1 MCVVGNLGTRRQI
14 AASAVLCVVAATFF
28 GPAPSVASA
37 ARTSANVEAVCP
49 TAMPG
54 TAECLALRRTDVVAP
69 SGSRVSPQATTGAY
83 GPADL
88 QSAYALPTGTEG
100 AGLTVAV
107 VDAYDLPTAAS
118 DLAYYRSY
126 WGLPAC
132 TTANGCFHKVD
143 QNGGTTY
150 PSTAVGKGW
159 DGEIA
164 LDIDMVSAICPYC
177 HILLVEATNNQWV
190 NLGTGVNTAVLLG
203 AIAVSNSYAGS
214 EWSSESYYDT
224 LYYNH
229 PGVAITASTGD
240 CGYNCNG
247 VYGSSDYNSVGYPAA
262 SPDVVAVGGTSLT
275 PDGSARGWTESAWGD
290 AYGGAGSGCS
300 SYEPK
305 PSWQHDSGC
314 ANRTQ
319 ADVSAVADPATGVWI
334 YVDGGWGIE
343 GGTSAASPIIAATFA
358 LAGGPAAGTYPAS
371 YLYADTADLNDVIGG
386 KNDVTWGGTGSACT
400 VSYLCNGV
408 AGYDGPTG
416 LGTPNGVMA
425 FMAVP
430 TLAVS
435 GLPSPTVAGVAHN
448 LTVTAKDAYGNT
460 ATGYTG
466 KVHFTSTDATATLPA
481 DYTFT
486 ATDAGVH
493 VFSVTLKTVG
503 TRSVTATDS
512 VSLATGSQNAIVVN
526 PGSAMQLTV
535 SGLPSPYG
543 AGSTQSLTVTAKDAY
558 GNTATGYTGTV
569 QFSSS
574 DPAAVLPANATLT
587 NGVGTFSVTLRTAG
601 TRSVTATDT
610 VTPSIT
616 GSQNASVVSPPAA
629 TYTPIS
635 PRRVLD
641 SRPTGSGHTN
651 MGLAGNFV
659 AGTVRKFAVAGAPYV
674 GGGCALAIP
683 ATAVAIT
690 GNLTVVGEAAAGVID
705 LGPTVSATGSTT
717 TITFV
722 KGDTRANN
730 VTVGLASDGSLEAVY
745 RSSTAGATTDLI
757 FDVTG
762 YFVPGSAG
770 ATYHSLAPGRVL
782 DTRPTGSG
790 VTHIGPLTKLPN
802 RVVRTF
808 PVAGVVALGWSS
820 ALVPS
825 GALAVTGNVTVTG
838 ATSAGFVALGP
849 TITASPSTSTL
860 NLAAGSTVANG
871 VTVALSGGKLQVV
884 WCGTT
889 GSSADVIFDVTG
901 YFTAGAGGLSF
912 YAVAPVLVVDSS
924 ASLGLSGTFAS
935 QTARLFAIGGT
946 AGIPVDAAGISG
958 NLTLLAPSSAGWA
971 LVSPEIVASPT
982 TSTVNASADHSE
994 ANGFDVA
1001 LGSSGHVA
1009 LEWAGTTGSTAN
1021 LGLDITGYWK

>member
-1 MCVVGNLGTRRQI
+1 VYDNFYFDFGQSFVDVPSAGMTDYGNHAVFAPKYDAAGVWIENSWGT
-14 AASAVLCVVAATFF
+14 S
-28 GPAPSVASA
+28 
-37 ARTSANVEAVCP
+37 
-49 TAMPG
+49 
-54 TAECLALRRTDVVAP
+54 
-69 SGSRVSPQATTGAY
+69 
-83 GPADL
+83 
-88 QSAYALPTGTEG
+88 
-100 AGLTVAV
+100 
-107 VDAYDLPTAAS
+107 
-118 DLAYYRSY
+118 
-126 WGLPAC
+126 WGLQGWAELSW
-132 TTANGCFHKVD
+132 AFVD
-143 QNGGTTY
+143 DY
-150 PSTAVGKGW
+150 A
-159 DGEIA
+159 
-164 LDIDMVSAICPYC
+164 Y
-177 HILLVEATNNQWV
+177 EAWNMT
-190 NLGTGVNTAVLLG
+190 
-203 AIAVSNSYAGS
+203 
-214 EWSSESYYDT
+214 
-224 LYYNH
+224 
-229 PGVAITASTGD
+229 
-240 CGYNCNG
+240 
-247 VYGSSDYNSVGYPAA
+247 
-262 SPDVVAVGGTSLT
+262 
-275 PDGSARGWTESAWGD
+275 
-290 AYGGAGSGCS
+290 
-300 SYEPK
+300 
-305 PSWQHDSGC
+305 
-314 ANRTQ
+314 
-319 ADVSAVADPATGVWI
+319 ADPATMV
-334 YVDGGWGIE
+334 V
-343 GGTSAASPIIAATFA
+343 SAIPSPY
-358 LAGGPAAGTYPAS
+358 AAGA
-371 YLYADTADLNDVIGG
+371 AH
-386 KNDVTWGGTGSACT
+386 SA
-400 VSYLCNGV
+400 
-408 AGYDGPTG
+408 
-416 LGTPNGVMA
+416 
-425 FMAVP
+425 
-430 TLAVS
+430 
-435 GLPSPTVAGVAHN
+435 
-448 LTVTAKDAYGNT
+448 TVTVKDASGNT
-460 ATGYTG
+460 AVGYRGT
-466 KVHFTSTDATATLPA
+466 VRLTSTDPAAILPA
-481 DYTFT
+481 AYTFT
-486 ATDAGVH
+486 GADVGTH
-493 VFSVTLKTVG
+493 TFSVTLRTAG
-503 TRSVTATDS
+503 TRSVTATDTVTS
-512 VSLATGSQNAIVVN
+512 SITGSQSAIVVN

-616 GSQNASVVSPPAA
+616 GSQNAIVVSPPAA

-674 GGGCALAIP
+674 GGGSALAIP

>member
-1 MCVVGNLGTRRQI
+1 MYLYSQI
-14 AASAVLCVVAATFF
+14 ADGNAMAGSSYSNNFAIMESQGIDHEVDYPQGDYDYTDQPTSAEVTAAAPYKITSYTNLFF
-28 GPAPSVASA
+28 GTNSGNQA
-37 ARTSANVEAVCP
+37 AVEASI
-49 TAMPG
+49 A
-54 TAECLALRRTDVVAP
+54 
-69 SGSRVSPQATTGAY
+69 
-83 GPADL
+83 
-88 QSAYALPTGTEG
+88 
-100 AGLTVAV
+100 AGI
-107 VDAYDLPTAAS
+107 P
-118 DLAYYRSY
+118 
-126 WGLPAC
+126 
-132 TTANGCFHKVD
+132 
-143 QNGGTTY
+143 
-150 PSTAVGKGW
+150 
-159 DGEIA
+159 
-164 LDIDMVSAICPYC
+164 
-177 HILLVEATNNQWV
+177 
-190 NLGTGVNTAVLLG
+190 VLLG
-203 AIAVSNSYAGS
+203 IPVYDNFYHDFGQSFVDVPSKGMKDWGNHAVFAPK
-214 EWSSESYYDT
+214 YD
-224 LYYNH
+224 
-229 PGVAITASTGD
+229 
-240 CGYNCNG
+240 
-247 VYGSSDYNSVGYPAA
+247 AA
-262 SPDVVAVGGTSLT
+262 
-275 PDGSARGWTESAWGD
+275 
-290 AYGGAGSGCS
+290 
-300 SYEPK
+300 
-305 PSWQHDSGC
+305 
-314 ANRTQ
+314 
-319 ADVSAVADPATGVWI
+319 GVWI
-334 YVDGGWGIE
+334 ENSWGTSWGQGGWAE
-343 GGTSAASPIIAATFA
+343 LSWAFVDD
-358 LAGGPAAGTYPAS
+358 
-371 YLYADTADLNDVIGG
+371 YAYEAWNMTADLG
-386 KNDVTWGGTGSACT
+386 
-400 VSYLCNGV
+400 
-408 AGYDGPTG
+408 
-416 LGTPNGVMA
+416 
-425 FMAVP
+425 

-674 GGGCALAIP
+674 GGGSALAIP

>member
-1 MCVVGNLGTRRQI
+1 
-14 AASAVLCVVAATFF
+14 
-28 GPAPSVASA
+28 
-37 ARTSANVEAVCP
+37 
-49 TAMPG
+49 
-54 TAECLALRRTDVVAP
+54 
-69 SGSRVSPQATTGAY
+69 
-83 GPADL
+83 
-88 QSAYALPTGTEG
+88 
-100 AGLTVAV
+100 
-107 VDAYDLPTAAS
+107 
-118 DLAYYRSY
+118 
-126 WGLPAC
+126 
-132 TTANGCFHKVD
+132 
-143 QNGGTTY
+143 
-150 PSTAVGKGW
+150 
-159 DGEIA
+159 
-164 LDIDMVSAICPYC
+164 
-177 HILLVEATNNQWV
+177 
-190 NLGTGVNTAVLLG
+190 
-203 AIAVSNSYAGS
+203 
-214 EWSSESYYDT
+214 
-224 LYYNH
+224 
-229 PGVAITASTGD
+229 
-240 CGYNCNG
+240 
-247 VYGSSDYNSVGYPAA
+247 
-262 SPDVVAVGGTSLT
+262 
-275 PDGSARGWTESAWGD
+275 
-290 AYGGAGSGCS
+290 
-300 SYEPK
+300 
-305 PSWQHDSGC
+305 
-314 ANRTQ
+314 
-319 ADVSAVADPATGVWI
+319 VWI

-512 VSLATGSQNAIVVN
+512 VSLATGSQSAIVVN

-616 GSQNASVVSPPAA
+616 GSQSAIVVNPGSAMQLTVSGLPSPYSAGVAHSVTVTAKDAFDNTATGYRGKVHFTSSDPAAVLPADYTFTAADAGTHTFSVTLKTYGTQSVTATDTATASIAGSQTGIVVSYPAS
-629 TYTPIS
+629 TYIPTS

-651 MGLAGNFV
+651 IGLAGKFT
-659 AGTVRKFAVAGAPYV
+659 AGVVRKFTVAGAKYV
-674 GGGCALAIP
+674 GGGSALAIP
-683 ATAVAIT
+683 ANAVAVT
-690 GNLTVVGEAAAGVID
+690 GNLTVVGETAAGVID
-705 LGPTVSATGSTT
+705 LGPTVSASGTTSTLN
-717 TITFV
+717 FV

-730 VTVGLASDGSLEAVY
+730 VTLGLAGDGSLEAVY
-745 RSSTAGATTDLI
+745 RSSTVGATTDLI

-762 YFVPGSAG
+762 YFLAGTSG

-802 RVVRTF
+802 RTVKTF
-808 PVAGVVALGWSS
+808 PVAGVKALGWSS

-825 GALAVTGNVTVTG
+825 GATAVTGNLTVTG
-838 ATSAGFVALGP
+838 ATSAGFVSVGP
-849 TITASPSTSTL
+849 TMTSSPSTSSV
-860 NLAAGSTVANG
+860 NVAAGTTVANG

-889 GSSADVIFDVTG
+889 GSSANVIFDVTG

-912 YAVAPVLVVDSS
+912 YAVTPVRVLDSS
-924 ASLGLSGTFAS
+924 KSLGLSGTFTS
-935 QTARLFAIGGT
+935 GTAQLFTIGGT
-946 AGIPVDAAGISG
+946 AGVPTGAAGISG
-958 NLTLLAPSSAGWA
+958 NLTVLTPTSAGWA
-971 LVSPEIVASPT
+971 LVSPEIVATPT
-982 TSTVNASADHSE
+982 TSTLNVAAGHSE

-1001 LGSSGHVA
+1001 LGASGHVA
-1009 LEWAGTTGSTAN
+1009 LEWAGTTGSTADIA
-1021 LGLDITGYWK
+1021 LDITGYWK

>member
-1 MCVVGNLGTRRQI
+1 
-14 AASAVLCVVAATFF
+14 
-28 GPAPSVASA
+28 
-37 ARTSANVEAVCP
+37 
-49 TAMPG
+49 
-54 TAECLALRRTDVVAP
+54 
-69 SGSRVSPQATTGAY
+69 
-83 GPADL
+83 
-88 QSAYALPTGTEG
+88 
-100 AGLTVAV
+100 
-107 VDAYDLPTAAS
+107 
-118 DLAYYRSY
+118 LAYYRSY

-543 AGSTQSLTVTAKDAY
+543 AGSTQGLTVTAKDAYGNTATGYTGTVQFSSSDPAAVLPANATLANGVGTFSVTLRTAGTRSVTATDTVTPSITGSQNAIVVNSGSAMQLTVSGLPSPYGAGSTQSLTVTAKDAY

-674 GGGCALAIP
+674 GGGSALAIP

>member
-1 MCVVGNLGTRRQI
+1 
-14 AASAVLCVVAATFF
+14 
-28 GPAPSVASA
+28 
-37 ARTSANVEAVCP
+37 
-49 TAMPG
+49 MPG

-526 PGSAMQLTV
+526 SGSAMQLTV

-543 AGSTQSLTVTAKDAY
+543 AGVAHNLTVTAKDPY
-558 GNTATGYTGTV
+558 GNVATGYRGTIH
-569 QFSSS
+569 FTSS
-574 DPAAVLPANATLT
+574 DAAAILPTDYTFTSGDAGTH
-587 NGVGTFSVTLRTAG
+587 TFSVTLKTCG
-601 TRSVTATDT
+601 NQSVTATDT
-610 VTPSIT
+610 ATASIA
-616 GSQNASVVSPPAA
+616 GSQSNIVVNYPASA
-629 TYTPIS
+629 YTPIS

-651 MGLAGNFV
+651 IGLAGKFT
-659 AGTVRKFAVAGAPYV
+659 AGTVRTFTVAGAKYV
-674 GGGCALAIP
+674 SGGSALAVP
-683 ATAVAIT
+683 ANAVAVT
-690 GNLTVVGEAAAGVID
+690 GNLTVVGETAAGVID
-705 LGPTVSATGSTT
+705 LGPTVTATGSTT
-717 TITFV
+717 TINFV
-722 KGDTRANN
+722 MGDTRANN
-730 VTVGLASDGSLEAVY
+730 VTVGLGSGGTLEAVY

-762 YFVPGSAG
+762 YFLAGTSG

-782 DTRPTGSG
+782 DTRATGSG

-802 RVVRTF
+802 RTVKTF
-808 PVAGVVALGWSS
+808 PVAGVKALGWTG

-825 GALAVTGNVTVTG
+825 TATAVTGNLTVTG
-838 ATSAGFVALGP
+838 ATSAGFVSVGP
-849 TITASPSTSTL
+849 IMTSSPSTSTL
-860 NLAAGSTVANG
+860 NVAAGSTVANG

-889 GSSADVIFDVTG
+889 GSSANVIFDVTG
-901 YFTAGAGGLSF
+901 FFTAGAGGLSF
-912 YAVAPVLVVDSS
+912 YAITPVRVLDSS
-924 ASLGLSGTFAS
+924 QSLGLSGTFTS
-935 QTARLFAIGGT
+935 GTAQLFTIGGT
-946 AGIPVDAAGISG
+946 AGVPTGAAGISG
-958 NLTLLAPSSAGWA
+958 NLTVLTPTSAGWA
-971 LVSPEIVASPT
+971 LVSPEIVATPT
-982 TSTVNASADHSE
+982 TSTLNVASGHSE

-1001 LGSSGHVA
+1001 LGGGGHVS
-1009 LEWAGTTGSTAN
+1009 LEWAGTTGSTADIA
-1021 LGLDITGYWK
+1021 LDITGYWK